1 MRFTK
6 MHGLGNDF
14 IVVTADALPEGA
26 PQLAR
31 RLCDRRFGVGADGW
45 VFLLPSQ
52 TGDLRM
58 RILNADGSEAEQCG
72 NAVRC
77 VAKYYYERIS
87 GAKKEITVETQA
99 GLQRIWLQ
107 TDGSQ
112 VESICVDMGQPI
124 LEANRVPVA
133 REGERV
139 VDHPLQIE
147 KESFRLTAVSMGNP
161 HAVVFVNDAAAFPVE
176 TWGPRLENHP
186 LFPNK
191 TNVEFVTVHSPQE
204 LEMRVWERGVG
215 PTLACGTGACA
226 SLVAAVL
233 NGIADRRA
241 RVHLKGGDLEIE
253 WREAEDRVY
262 MTGPAQMVFEGEWN
276 EGSKGIH

>member
-1 MRFTK
+1 MMRFTK

-14 IVVTADALPEGA
+14 IVVTADTWPQEAPE
-26 PQLAR
+26 LAR
-31 RLCDRRFGVGADGW
+31 RLCDRRFGVGADGL
-45 VFLLPSQ
+45 VFLLPSRA
-52 TGDLRM
+52 GDVRM

-87 GAKKEITVETQA
+87 GAKKEIIVETGA
-99 GLQRIWLQ
+99 GLQSVRLE

-112 VESICVDMGQPI
+112 VESICVDMGRPI
-124 LEANRVPVA
+124 LEADRVPVA
-133 REGERV
+133 LEGERV
-139 VDHPLQIE
+139 VAHPVKIGE
-147 KESFRLTAVSMGNP
+147 ESFRFTAVSMGNP
-161 HAVVFVNDAAAFPVE
+161 HAVIFVDDAAAFPVE
-176 TWGPRLENHP
+176 TWGPRLETHP

-191 TNVEFVTVHSPQE
+191 TNVEFVTVHSPRE

-233 NGIADRRA
+233 NGTADRRA
-241 RVHLKGGDLEIE
+241 RVRLKGGDLEIE
-253 WREAEDRVY
+253 WREGDDRVY
-262 MTGPAQMVFEGEWN
+262 MTGPARTVFEGEWN
-276 EGSKGIH
+276 EGSG

>member
-1 MRFTK
+1 

-14 IVVTADALPEGA
+14 IVVTEHTLPKEA
-26 PQLAR
+26 PELAR
-31 RLCDRRFGVGADGW
+31 RLCDRRLGVGADGL
-45 VFLLPSQ
+45 VFLLPSRA
-52 TGDLRM
+52 GDVRM

-87 GAKKEITVETQA
+87 GEKKEIIVETGA
-99 GLQRIWLQ
+99 GLQPIRLE
-107 TDGSQ
+107 TDGGQ

-124 LEANRVPVA
+124 LEASRVPVA
-133 REGERV
+133 LEGKQV
-139 VDHPLQIE
+139 VDHPVTIGE
-147 KESFRLTAVSMGNP
+147 KSFRFTAVSMGNP
-161 HAVVFVNDAAAFPVE
+161 HAVIFVDDAADFPVE
-176 TWGPRLENHP
+176 TWGPRLETHP

-191 TNVEFVTVHSPQE
+191 TNVEFVTIHSPRE

-233 NGIADRRA
+233 NGAADRRA
-241 RVHLKGGDLEIE
+241 RVRLKGGDLEIQWSE
-253 WREAEDRVY
+253 RDDRVY
-262 MTGPAQMVFEGEWN
+262 MTGPARMVFEGEWG
-276 EGSKGIH
+276 EEFS

>member
-14 IVVTADALPEGA
+14 IVVTEHTLPKEA
-26 PQLAR
+26 PELAR
-31 RLCDRRFGVGADGW
+31 RLCDRRLGVGADGL
-45 VFLLPSQ
+45 VFLLPSRA
-52 TGDLRM
+52 GDVRM

-87 GAKKEITVETQA
+87 GEKKEIIVETGA
-99 GLQRIWLQ
+99 GLQPIRLE

-124 LEANRVPVA
+124 LEASRVPVA
-133 REGERV
+133 LEGKQV
-139 VDHPLQIE
+139 VDHPVTIGE
-147 KESFRLTAVSMGNP
+147 KSFRFTAVSMGNP
-161 HAVVFVNDAAAFPVE
+161 HAVIFVDDAADFPVE
-176 TWGPRLENHP
+176 TWGPRLETHP

-191 TNVEFVTVHSPQE
+191 TNVEFVTIHSPRE

-233 NGIADRRA
+233 NGAADRRA
-241 RVHLKGGDLEIE
+241 RVRLKGGDLEIQWSE
-253 WREAEDRVY
+253 RDDRVY
-262 MTGPAQMVFEGEWN
+262 MTGPARMVFEGEWG
-276 EGSKGIH
+276 EEFS